1 MGAPEIKTVPLGS
14 GRRLEVPSGGH
25 GYGRTG
31 AAFGA
36 LVGAIAG
43 AAIGSANEQPCTGYV
58 CMQGVATLGGVFVGA
73 AGGALLGL
81 VIGSTI
87 RSESWVPVY
96 TVGAR
101 IAIAAGVG
109 GVRITF

>member
-1 MGAPEIKTVPLGS
+1 
-14 GRRLEVPSGGH
+14 
-25 GYGRTG
+25 
-31 AAFGA
+31 
-36 LVGAIAG
+36 
-43 AAIGSANEQPCTGYV
+43 
-58 CMQGVATLGGVFVGA
+58 MQGVATLGGVFVGA